1 MDDRHFW
8 LIIFTFLAL
17 LSPVELRLTTDQR
30 TLGAIA
36 LSVTTGDRVLAF
48 AAMAA
53 KRASVQ
59 QRRGD
64 DDDEERASER
74 ALHQNARARGLDW
87 RQKKVHL
94 TDNIAVWVGCGSPGI
109 LQTCF
114 SLFLLMSPFTTLVAF

>member
-1 MDDRHFW
+1 
-8 LIIFTFLAL
+8 
-17 LSPVELRLTTDQR
+17 LSPVELRLTTDHR

-36 LSVTTGDRVLAF
+36 RSVTTGDRVLAF
-48 AAMAA
+48 AAMA
-53 KRASVQ
+53 VQ

-64 DDDEERASER
+64 DDETSERASER
-74 ALHQNARARGLDW
+74 ALHQNARARGLEW

-94 TDNIAVWVGCGSPGI
+94 TDNIAVLLGCGSPGI

>member
-1 MDDRHFW
+1 
-8 LIIFTFLAL
+8 
-17 LSPVELRLTTDQR
+17 LSPVELRLPTDQR

-36 LSVTTGDRVLAF
+36 RSLTTGDRVLLAF

-53 KRASVQ
+53 KRAFVQ

-64 DDDEERASER
+64 DDDDERASER
-74 ALHQNARARGLDW
+74 ALHQNARELEW

-94 TDNIAVWVGCGSPGI
+94 TDNIAVWFGCGSPGI